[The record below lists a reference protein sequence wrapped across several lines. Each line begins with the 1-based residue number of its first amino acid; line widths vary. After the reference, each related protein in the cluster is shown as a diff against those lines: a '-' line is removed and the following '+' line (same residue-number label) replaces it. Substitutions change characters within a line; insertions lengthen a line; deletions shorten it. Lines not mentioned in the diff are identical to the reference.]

1 MRPSFHA
8 ALLALCAGLLVTVQ
22 LAALGAA
29 PPGTQANSGASATF
43 HAVSPNAPEAPE
55 AASNP
60 IPAGAIHTR
69 ILALNQMG
77 SYGPLALRGPD
88 PNGTLNV
95 AVRTDEVVT
104 VAKLKLDLTWSP
116 ALIFPLSHIKV
127 MLNGE
132 DIATLPLDKDD
143 AGKPVSRTIDLN
155 PLLFTDYNQ
164 ITLQMV
170 AHYTTDACEDPYH
183 SSLWADI
190 SPTTSL
196 TLTTA
201 SITLPDNLAL
211 LPAPFFD
218 RHDDRLLSLP
228 FVLAPNAP
236 MPVLKAAGVVASWFG
251 ALADYRHARF
261 TVLNTLPAD
270 SHAVVLVLP
279 GAAPPGLVL
288 PEIKG
293 PTVAVVPNPASP
305 PQSGRKLLVLAGRD
319 EKELQTAANALVLG
333 RTAMTGS
340 SVLIRSLDLGEARR
354 PYDAPKWAPVDHPI
368 LFRDL
373 VDNPQQLQASG
384 FNPPQI
390 RVNLRV
396 PPDLYAW
403 ARQSAPMDVHYRYTA
418 PSTYNDSVLSVSIN
432 DQLVRSERL
441 RPSRAGSEGL
451 RLNVPLLTSTE
462 TGASDQDSVPAFRV
476 ATNNQFQFQFHLE
489 PQKSGLCA
497 STGADVARAGI
508 DPNSTIDF
516 SGFVHFTALP
526 NLSYFA
532 TSGFP
537 FTRMADL
544 SDTAVIVPDTPN
556 ADDEAAVLTLLG
568 HMGAWTG
575 LPALRV
581 EVVPAK
587 DVDSARGRNLLVI
600 GTGSAAN
607 LLARWGKSL
616 PLLVSQG
623 DSALRLREQRKETW
637 SNWPTST
644 HAPANPPTGEAVMST
659 PGPLAAL
666 IGFESPLAAGRSV
679 VAVAATASAQ
689 LGSVLDV
696 LQDDGRLGQVSGD
709 LTVFRGQQIDSLQL
723 GKRYFVGD
731 LPWYARLWIFVSNYP
746 ALLAIAGILA
756 GFIVALA
763 VFWALS
769 RLAVRRTGGK

>member
-1 MRPSFHA
+1 MRVSFHA
-8 ALLALCAGLLVTVQ
+8 ALVALCAGLLVTVQ
-22 LAALGAA
+22 LAAVGAA
-29 PPGTQANSGASATF
+29 PARAPAASDASAQAR
-43 HAVSPNAPEAPE
+43 AVSPDAAE
-55 AASNP
+55 AASAPAP
-60 IPAGAIHTR
+60 IPAGAIRTR
-69 ILALNQMG
+69 VLVLNQMG
-77 SYGPLALRGPD
+77 SYGPIALRGQD
-88 PNGTLNV
+88 PTGTLNV

-104 VAKLKLDLTWSP
+104 SAKLKLDLTWSP
-116 ALIFPLSHIKV
+116 SLIFPLSHIKV

-143 AGKPVSRTIDLN
+143 AGKQVSRTIDLD
-155 PLLFTDYNQ
+155 PLLFTDYNK

-183 SSLWADI
+183 SSLWTDI

-201 SITLPDNLAL
+201 SVTLPDNLAL

-228 FVLAPNAP
+228 FVLPPNAQ
-236 MPVLKAAGVVASWFG
+236 LSTLREAGVVASWFG

-261 TVLNTLPAD
+261 TVLSTLPPD
-270 SHAVVLVLP
+270 SHAIVLALP
-279 GAAPPGLVL
+279 GAMPPGLTL

-293 PTVAVVPNPASP
+293 PTVAVMANPASP
-305 PQSGRKLLVLAGRD
+305 PQSGRKLLVIAGRD
-319 EKELQTAANALVLG
+319 EKELQTAADALVLG
-333 RTAMTGS
+333 RAAMTGS
-340 SVLIRSLDLGEARR
+340 SVLIRSVDPGQERR
-354 PYDAPKWAPVDHPI
+354 PYDAPKWAPVDRPI

-373 VDNPQQLQASG
+373 VDNPQQLQVSG
-384 FNPPQI
+384 FNPPQV

-418 PSTYNDSVLSVSIN
+418 PSTYNDSVLNVSIN

-441 RPSRAGSEGL
+441 RPSRAGLEGL
-451 RLNVPLLTSTE
+451 RLNVPLLTSIE
-462 TGASDQDSVPAFRV
+462 TGASEHVPVPAFRV
-476 ATNNQFQFQFHLE
+476 AANNQFQFQFHLE
-489 PQKSGLCA
+489 PQKTGLCA
-497 STGADVARAGI
+497 STGADVARAAI

-544 SDTAVIVPDTPN
+544 SDTTVVVPDAPN

-587 DVDSARGRNLLVI
+587 DIDSARGRDLLVI
-600 GTGSAAN
+600 GTGSAGD
-607 LLARWGKSL
+607 LLAKWGKAL

-623 DSALRLREQRKETW
+623 DSALRLREQRKEAW
-637 SNWPTST
+637 SNWPTGTHGPVST
-644 HAPANPPTGEAVMST
+644 PVGEAVMST

-689 LGSVLDV
+689 LGNVLDV
-696 LQDDGRLGQVSGD
+696 LQDDGRIEQVSGD
-709 LTVFRGQQIDSLQL
+709 LTVFRDKQIDSLQL
-723 GKRYFVGD
+723 GKRYFVGE

-756 GFIVALA
+756 GLIVALA